1 MPEETPQEIPIFVEN
16 IELPIPRQEKKQL
29 NKNPPVQINTNST
42 NVYDSDNNIH
52 VPPQMFRK
60 AFGSNPYN
68 QLLARSNFPFARFNR
83 VDEELG
89 DNSNDINLD
98 LPGNALKR
106 KIFQQL
112 KKIHENQQL
121 KEQGEKPL
129 NNLLHLFARN
139 PFANK
144 ADENMYEDH
153 SMMSSD
159 SEENEMLEEFEF
171 VTRAKNSNTFSDE
184 ENEEEEEDDEDGVW
198 SSDVDKTYSI
208 YA

>member
-68 QLLARSNFPFARFNR
+68 QL
-83 VDEELG
+83 
-89 DNSNDINLD
+89 
-98 LPGNALKR
+98 
-106 KIFQQL
+106 
-112 KKIHENQQL
+112 L